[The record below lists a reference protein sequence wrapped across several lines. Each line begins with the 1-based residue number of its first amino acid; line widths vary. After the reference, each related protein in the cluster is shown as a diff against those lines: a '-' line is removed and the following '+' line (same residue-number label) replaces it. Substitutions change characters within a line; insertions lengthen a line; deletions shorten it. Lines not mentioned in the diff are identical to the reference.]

1 MKIMD
6 KIIVKEFSDPV
17 RAKVQEDTVSEVQAN
32 PDKFINQYV
41 KDERSFNGRYVASDL
56 FKEMF
61 EPFAASKESRNYF
74 NAVVH
79 NAAAVLSSEQFN
91 RVLKDKTHPERDTVV
106 FLTGIPGAG
115 KTSSVLEKNEDGS
128 FTGLPNHFKMVF
140 EGKLDDPKTS
150 IPKIQSVLDA
160 GFKPVIM
167 AVHRQ
172 PEIALENTFK
182 RFNEEG
188 RGASIETMASI
199 QGKTPDGLETIYKN
213 FGDEV
218 QLTVR
223 DLREAGNSK
232 HLVGWENLDILRSEG
247 NYETIKQ
254 TLTNRVESAFKHG
267 EISSDCYSQA
277 IGKAPRPID
286 QSLVRADGQ
295 AHQPNEHGRKLSPI
309 GSKVV
314 VLSDEKKSQLK
325 EQLTQKFKQVAP
337 VKAKSK
343 SEPDR

>member
-1 MKIMD
+1 MD
-6 KIIVKEFSDPV
+6 NIFLKEFSVPV
-17 RAKVQEDTVSEVQAN
+17 RAKVQDDIVSEVQAN
-32 PDKFINQYV
+32 PDKFIDQYV

-91 RVLKDKTHPERDTVV
+91 RVLKDKTNPERDTVV

-115 KTSSVLEKNEDGS
+115 KTSSVLVKDKEG
-128 FTGLPNHFKMVF
+128 GLVDLPKDFKMVF

-160 GFKPVIM
+160 GLKPVIL

-172 PEIALENTFK
+172 PEVALENTFK

-188 RGASIETMASI
+188 RGASVETMASI
-199 QGKTPDGLETIYKN
+199 QGKTPDGLEYLNKH
-213 FGDEV
+213 FGDAV
-218 QLTVR
+218 QLVIR
-223 DLREAGNSK
+223 DLRESK
-232 HLVGWENLDILRSEG
+232 PKQFNGWEHLHILRSEG
-247 NYETIKQ
+247 NYENIKQ
-254 TLTNRVESAFKHG
+254 KLNDRVENAFKNNH
-267 EISSDCYSQA
+267 ISENCYLQA
-277 IGKAPRPID
+277 IGKAPKPI
-286 QSLVRADGQ
+286 SKELAGHDGQ
-295 AHQPNEHGRKLSPI
+295 AHRKNEQRRELQPTGGKI
-309 GSKVV
+309 V

-325 EQLTQKFKQVAP
+325 EQLAQKFKQVAP

-343 SEPDR
+343 PEPER

>member
-1 MKIMD
+1 MD
-6 KIIVKEFSDPV
+6 KIFIKEFSDPV
-17 RAKVQEDTVSEVQAN
+17 RAKVQDEIISEVQAN

-41 KDERSFNGRYVASDL
+41 NDERSFNGRYVASDL

-115 KTSSVLEKNEDGS
+115 KTSSVLVKDKEG
-128 FTGLPNHFKMVF
+128 GLVDLPKDFKMVF

-160 GFKPVIM
+160 GLKPVIL

-172 PEIALENTFK
+172 PEVALENTFK

-188 RGASIETMASI
+188 RGASVETMASI
-199 QGKTPDGLETIYKN
+199 QGKTPDGLEYLNKH
-213 FGDEV
+213 FGDAV
-218 QLTVR
+218 QLVVR
-223 DLREAGNSK
+223 DLRESK
-232 HLVGWENLDILRSEG
+232 PKQLNGWEHLHILRSEG
-247 NYETIKQ
+247 NYENIKQ
-254 TLTNRVESAFKHG
+254 KLNDRVESAFKNKN
-267 EISSDCYSQA
+267 ISENCYLQA
-277 IGKAPRPID
+277 IGKAPKPI
-286 QSLVRADGQ
+286 SKELAGHDGQ
-295 AHQPNEHGRKLSPI
+295 THRKNEQRRELPPV
-309 GSKVV
+309 GSKIV

-325 EQLTQKFKQVAP
+325 EQLAQKFKQVTP

-343 SEPDR
+343 PDPER